1 MSYDICVV
9 SGSRAEYDLLKPLLK
24 RIYDDSDFD
33 LSFVLTGS
41 HLDERFGNTGGEI
54 DKGPVP
60 VAEMIPLLAGS
71 DDKHG
76 MAKAIASAVSGF
88 SDYFDRHSFDL
99 LLILGDR
106 FEIFGTAVAAAVM
119 GVPIAHLYGGD
130 TTEGAADEFMRHSIT
145 KMSFLHF
152 TSGERYRERVIQLG
166 ESPDRVFN
174 VGSLGV
180 ENALNLPL
188 MSLAQLERDLGF
200 KLEGEKYAVVTYHP
214 VTLENATAESRMEE
228 LIAAMDSLSGYRFI
242 VTGSNADAG
251 GLLINEIWEREAKK
265 RENWYFT
272 PSLGAVRYLSA
283 LKYSVCMLGN
293 SSSGISEA
301 PSLKVPTVNIGDR
314 QKGRIMAESV
324 ISCDTARDEIVN
336 AVRRAED
343 PAFRE
348 SIRDMESP
356 FGDGHTSKKTVE
368 IIKSFLSSNRIDLK
382 KKFYDLNGL
391 CNRS

>member
-9 SGSRAEYDLLKPLLK
+9 SGSRAEYDLLKPLLE
-24 RIYDDSDFD
+24 RIYNDSDFN

-41 HLDERFGNTGGEI
+41 HLDERFGNTGREI
-54 DKGPVP
+54 DKGLVP
-60 VAEMIPLLAGS
+60 VAERIPLLPVN

-76 MAKAIASAVSGF
+76 MADSIASAVSGF
-88 SDYFDRHSFDL
+88 ADFFGKHSFDL

-106 FEIFGTAVAAAVM
+106 FEIFGTAIAAAVM

-145 KMSFLHF
+145 KMSWLHF

-180 ENALNLPL
+180 ENALNLSLMPL
-188 MSLAQLERDLGF
+188 EKLEKELGF
-200 KLEGEKYAVVTYHP
+200 KLVGEKYAVVTYHP
-214 VTLENATAESRMEE
+214 VTLENETAESRMEE
-228 LIAAMDSLSGYRFI
+228 LIAAMDALSGYRFI

-251 GLLINEIWEREAKK
+251 GVLINEIWKREAGK
-265 RENWYFT
+265 RANWYFT
-272 PSLGAVRYLSA
+272 SSLGAVRYLSA
-283 LKYSVCMLGN
+283 LKYAVCMLGN

-324 ISCDTARDEIVN
+324 ISCEPLRDEIVN
-336 AVRRAED
+336 AVKKAED
-343 PAFRE
+343 PLFRE
-348 SIRDMESP
+348 SLKDMESP
-356 FGDGHTSKKTVE
+356 FGDGHTSEKTVE
-368 IIKSFLSSNRIDLK
+368 IIKGFLSSGKIDLK
-382 KKFYDLNGL
+382 KKFYDLK
-391 CNRS
+391 

>member
-9 SGSRAEYDLLKPLLK
+9 SGSRAEYDLLKPLLE
-24 RIYDDSDFD
+24 RIYNDSDFN

-41 HLDERFGNTGGEI
+41 HLDERFGNTGREI
-54 DKGPVP
+54 DKGLIP
-60 VAEMIPLLAGS
+60 VAERIPLLPVN

-76 MAKAIASAVSGF
+76 MADSIASAVSGF
-88 SDYFDRHSFDL
+88 ADFFGKHSFDL

-106 FEIFGTAVAAAVM
+106 FEIFGTAIAAAVM

-145 KMSFLHF
+145 KMSWLHF

-188 MSLAQLERDLGF
+188 MPLEKLEKELGF
-200 KLEGEKYAVVTYHP
+200 KLVGEKYAVVTYHP
-214 VTLENATAESRMEE
+214 VTLENETAESRMEE
-228 LIAAMDSLSGYRFI
+228 LIAAMDALSGYRFI

-251 GLLINEIWEREAKK
+251 GVLINEIWKREAAK
-265 RENWYFT
+265 RANWYFT
-272 PSLGAVRYLSA
+272 SSLGAVRYLSA
-283 LKYSVCMLGN
+283 LKYAVCMLGN

-324 ISCDTARDEIVN
+324 ISCEPLRDEIVS
-336 AVRRAED
+336 AVKKAED
-343 PAFRE
+343 PLFRE
-348 SIRDMESP
+348 SLKDMTSP
-356 FGDGHTSKKTVE
+356 FGDGHTSEKTVK
-368 IIKSFLSSNRIDLK
+368 IIKSFLSSGKIDLK
-382 KKFYDLNGL
+382 KKFYDLK
-391 CNRS
+391 

>member
-9 SGSRAEYDLLKPLLK
+9 SGSRAEYDLLKPLLE
-24 RIYDDSDFD
+24 RIYNDSDFN

-41 HLDERFGNTGGEI
+41 HLDERFGNTGREI
-54 DKGPVP
+54 DKGLIP
-60 VAEMIPLLAGS
+60 VAERIPLLPVN

-76 MAKAIASAVSGF
+76 MADSIASAVSGF
-88 SDYFDRHSFDL
+88 ADFFGKHSFDL

-106 FEIFGTAVAAAVM
+106 FEIFGTAIAAAVM

-145 KMSFLHF
+145 KMSWLHF

-188 MSLAQLERDLGF
+188 MPLEKLEKELGF
-200 KLEGEKYAVVTYHP
+200 KLVGEKYAVVTYHP
-214 VTLENATAESRMEE
+214 VTLENETAESRMEE
-228 LIAAMDSLSGYRFI
+228 LIAAMDALSGYRFI

-251 GLLINEIWEREAKK
+251 GVLINEIWKREAGK
-265 RENWYFT
+265 RANWYFT
-272 PSLGAVRYLSA
+272 SSLGAVRYLSA
-283 LKYSVCMLGN
+283 LKYAVCMLGN

-324 ISCDTARDEIVN
+324 ISCEPLRDEILS
-336 AVRRAED
+336 AVKKAED
-343 PAFRE
+343 PLFRE
-348 SIRDMESP
+348 SLKDMTSP
-356 FGDGHTSKKTVE
+356 FGDGHTSEKTVK
-368 IIKSFLSSNRIDLK
+368 IIKSFLSSGKIDLK
-382 KKFYDLNGL
+382 KKFYDLK
-391 CNRS
+391 

>member
-9 SGSRAEYDLLKPLLK
+9 SGSRAEYDLLKPLLE
-24 RIYDDSDFD
+24 RIYNDSDFN

-41 HLDERFGNTGGEI
+41 HLDERFGNTGREI
-54 DKGPVP
+54 DKGLIP
-60 VAEMIPLLAGS
+60 VAERIPLLPVN

-76 MAKAIASAVSGF
+76 MADSIASAVSGF
-88 SDYFDRHSFDL
+88 ADFFGKHSFDL

-106 FEIFGTAVAAAVM
+106 FEIFGTAIAAAVM

-145 KMSFLHF
+145 KMSWLHF

-188 MSLAQLERDLGF
+188 MPLEKLEKELGF
-200 KLEGEKYAVVTYHP
+200 KLVGEKYAVVT
-214 VTLENATAESRMEE
+214 
-228 LIAAMDSLSGYRFI
+228 GYRFI

-251 GLLINEIWEREAKK
+251 GVLINEIWKREAGK
-265 RENWYFT
+265 RANWYFT
-272 PSLGAVRYLSA
+272 SSLGAVRYLSA
-283 LKYSVCMLGN
+283 LKYAVCMLGN

-324 ISCDTARDEIVN
+324 ISCEPLRDEIVS
-336 AVRRAED
+336 AVKKAED
-343 PAFRE
+343 PLFRE
-348 SIRDMESP
+348 SLKDMTSP
-356 FGDGHTSKKTVE
+356 FGDGHTSEKTVK
-368 IIKSFLSSNRIDLK
+368 IIKSFLSSGKIDLK
-382 KKFYDLNGL
+382 KKFYDLK
-391 CNRS
+391 

>member
-9 SGSRAEYDLLKPLLK
+9 SGSRAEYDLLKPLLE
-24 RIYDDSDFD
+24 RIYNDSDFN

-41 HLDERFGNTGGEI
+41 HLDERFGNTGREI
-54 DKGPVP
+54 DKGLIP
-60 VAEMIPLLAGS
+60 VAERIPLLPVN

-76 MAKAIASAVSGF
+76 MADSIASAVSGF
-88 SDYFDRHSFDL
+88 ADFFGKHSFDL

-106 FEIFGTAVAAAVM
+106 FEIFGTAIAAAVM

-145 KMSFLHF
+145 KMSWLHF

-188 MSLAQLERDLGF
+188 MPLEKLEKELGF
-200 KLEGEKYAVVTYHP
+200 KLVGEKYAVVTYHP
-214 VTLENATAESRMEE
+214 VTLENETAESRMEE
-228 LIAAMDSLSGYRFI
+228 LIAAMDALSGYRFI

-251 GLLINEIWEREAKK
+251 GVLINEIWKREAGK
-265 RENWYFT
+265 RTNWYFT
-272 PSLGAVRYLSA
+272 SSLGAVRYLSA
-283 LKYSVCMLGN
+283 LKKAVCMLGN

-324 ISCDTARDEIVN
+324 ISCEPLRDEIVN
-336 AVRRAED
+336 AVKKAED
-343 PAFRE
+343 PLFRE
-348 SIRDMESP
+348 SLKDMESP
-356 FGDGHTSKKTVE
+356 FGDGHTSEETVK
-368 IIKSFLSSNRIDLK
+368 IIKSFLSSGKIDLK
-382 KKFYDLNGL
+382 KKFYDLK
-391 CNRS
+391 

>member
-9 SGSRAEYDLLKPLLK
+9 SGSRAEYDLLKPLLE
-24 RIYDDSDFD
+24 RIYNDSDFN

-41 HLDERFGNTGGEI
+41 HLDERFGNTGREI
-54 DKGPVP
+54 DKGLIP
-60 VAEMIPLLAGS
+60 VAERIPLLPVN

-76 MAKAIASAVSGF
+76 MADSIASAVSGF
-88 SDYFDRHSFDL
+88 ADFFGKHSFDL

-106 FEIFGTAVAAAVM
+106 FEIFGTAIAAAVM

-145 KMSFLHF
+145 KMSWLHF

-188 MSLAQLERDLGF
+188 MPLEKLEKELGF
-200 KLEGEKYAVVTYHP
+200 KLVGEKYAVVTYHP
-214 VTLENATAESRMEE
+214 VTLENETAESRMEE
-228 LIAAMDSLSGYRFI
+228 LIAAMDALSGYRFI

-251 GLLINEIWEREAKK
+251 GVLINEIWKREAGK
-265 RENWYFT
+265 RANWYFT
-272 PSLGAVRYLSA
+272 SSLGAVRYLSA
-283 LKYSVCMLGN
+283 LKYAVCMLGN

-324 ISCDTARDEIVN
+324 ISCEPLRDEIVN
-336 AVRRAED
+336 AVKKAED
-343 PAFRE
+343 PLFRE
-348 SIRDMESP
+348 SLKDMTSP
-356 FGDGHTSKKTVE
+356 FGDGHTSEKTVK
-368 IIKSFLSSNRIDLK
+368 IIKSFLSSGKIDLK
-382 KKFYDLNGL
+382 KKFYDLK
-391 CNRS
+391 